1 MKTWRLLKDHP
12 ELWERYFVR
21 EKVIKAIRQF
31 LDTQGFHE
39 VEAPILIAHPPAEA
53 HLEIFETNLLDRN
66 RKTTPLYLSTSPEVP
81 LKKLMVAGLG
91 NCYAITKSFRNM
103 ETQGNLH
110 NPEFTILEFYRVG
123 ATYLDIM
130 KDIENLMVFI
140 FAQLKQ
146 SIIPAQAG
154 IQGNKNWIPYRRGDD
169 KTIVYQGKAIDLA
182 PPWERLFVAEAFQK
196 YARVDFENFLDETQ
210 ARVIAKDKGYA
221 IQANTTWEQLY
232 NQIFLNEIE
241 PHLGQGKPTILF
253 DFPSSMAALS
263 KKKTSDPR
271 FAERFE
277 FYIAGLELGDCYSEL
292 TDANEQEER
301 FTREL
306 GEIKRLG
313 KTTYEYDH
321 DFIEALKVGLPE
333 CSGIAVGV
341 DRIIM
346 LMADVTD
353 IADTLFFPMRETME
367 KRQNESTITK
377 SQ

>member
-1 MKTWRLLKDHP
+1 MKTWPFDSSVLAQGKQKLSMKTWQKLQANP
-12 ELWERYFVR
+12 KLWERYLIR

-53 HLEIFETNLLDRN
+53 HLEIFETKLLDRN
-66 RKTTPLYLSTSPEVP
+66 REATPLYLSTSPEVP

-123 ATYLDIM
+123 ATYLDLM
-130 KDIENLMVFI
+130 KDVEDLMVFI
-140 FAQLKQ
+140 ARSLERDSLKL
-146 SIIPAQAG
+146 
-154 IQGNKNWIPYRRGDD
+154 
-169 KTIVYQGKAIDLA
+169 VYQGKLIDLT
-182 PPWERLFVAEAFQK
+182 PPWERLSVAQAFDK
-196 YARVDFENFLDETQ
+196 YAHVDFEKFLDETQ
-210 ARVIAKDKGYA
+210 ARAIAKDKGYA
-221 IQANTTWEQLY
+221 IQTNTTWEQLY

-241 PHLGQGKPTILF
+241 PHLGQGRPTILY

-263 KKKTSDPR
+263 KKKSSDPR

-292 TDANEQEER
+292 TDAKEQEER
-301 FTREL
+301 FKREL
-306 GEIKRLG
+306 GEIKKLG
-313 KTTYEYDH
+313 KTTYDYDD
-321 DFIEALKVGLPE
+321 DFIEALQAGLPE

-353 IADTLFFPMRETME
+353 IAKTLFFPTGEMA
-367 KRQNESTITK
+367 
-377 SQ
+377 